1 MFEFLH
7 ARRTTETKTSGQF
20 AIDRLRWV
28 LAHDRAECWGD
39 RAVRLAKKSA
49 GGKEPP
55 MSTGVRKVAPVTHKT
70 EGKGEAKT
78 E

>member
-7 ARRTTETKTSGQF
+7 ARRKEETKTSGRL
-20 AIDRLRWV
+20 AVDRLRWV

-39 RAVRLAKKSA
+39 RAVRLAKKTAA
-49 GGKEPP
+49 GREPQI
-55 MSTGVRKVAPVTHKT
+55 MSGARKPAPVTHKP
-70 EGKGEAKT
+70 EGEGEARG

>member
-7 ARRTTETKTSGQF
+7 ARRTTETKTSGQL

-55 MSTGVRKVAPVTHKT
+55 ASAGAAKVVPVAHKMA
-70 EGKGEAKT
+70 GKGAAKA

>member
-7 ARRTTETKTSGQF
+7 ARRKEETKTSGQL
-20 AIDRLRWV
+20 AVDRLRWV

-39 RAVRLAKKSA
+39 RAVRLAKRAA
-49 GGKEPP
+49 GREP
-55 MSTGVRKVAPVTHKT
+55 STPVGPRKAAPIAHQP
-70 EGKGEAKT
+70 EGKGEAKG